1 MPGIA
6 SGRGS
11 GVHYLLVGNKLPPM
25 PAQPARSAAE
35 GLTQAERTAISDR
48 AMIEAAIELILEH
61 GTDKATL
68 AAIGEKA
75 GYSRGLA
82 TYRFG
87 SKAGL
92 LDAVCKAVSRRWL
105 EYLKAGVGE
114 ATGIEAMCAALDA
127 FLRFVSDS
135 PRDARVLHI
144 LYCGAASP
152 GSEYRQTSVNIH
164 QRQQDDVVS
173 WIREG
178 QVAGTVRRDIDE
190 QSVAAHYIA
199 YISGMTYLW
208 LINPDAVDF
217 ARANEDMKCQLRMVL
232 GPAPGKPA
240 GDTDHG

>member
-1 MPGIA
+1 M
-6 SGRGS
+6 ST
-11 GVHYLLVGNKLPPM
+11 
-25 PAQPARSAAE
+25 QSANTHPE
-35 GLTQAERTAISDR
+35 PLTQAERTAISDR

-105 EYLKAGVGE
+105 QYLKQGVGS
-114 ATGIEAMCAALDA
+114 ATGIDAMCAALDA
-127 FLRFVSDS
+127 FLRFVSDC
-135 PRDARVLHI
+135 PHDARVLHI

-164 QRQQDDVVS
+164 QRQQDDVVT
-173 WIREG
+173 WIHEG
-178 QVAGTVRRDIDE
+178 RKAGRIRADVDAR
-190 QSVAAHYIA
+190 SVAAHYIA

-208 LINPDAVDF
+208 LIDPAAVDF
-217 ARANEDMKCQLRMVL
+217 QRANEDMKRQLRLVL
-232 GPAPGKPA
+232 APSGPAGN
-240 GDTDHG
+240 DHE

>member
-1 MPGIA
+1 V
-6 SGRGS
+6 ST
-11 GVHYLLVGNKLPPM
+11 
-25 PAQPARSAAE
+25 QTARSPAE
-35 GLTQAERTAISDR
+35 SLTQAERTAISDR

-105 EYLKAGVGE
+105 QYLKEGVGP
-114 ATGIEAMCAALDA
+114 ATGIDAMCAALDA

-152 GSEYRQTSVNIH
+152 GSEYRQTSVSIH
-164 QRQQDDVVS
+164 QRQQDDVVT

-178 QVAGTVRRDIDE
+178 RKAGTIRADVDAR
-190 QSVAAHYIA
+190 SMAAHYIA

-208 LINPDAVDF
+208 LIDPAAVDF
-217 ARANEDMKCQLRMVL
+217 PRANEDMKRQLRLVL
-232 GPAPGKPA
+232 APAKRNE
-240 GDTDHG
+240 HE